1 MTEILPPGAPR
12 EPRSGADP
20 GRPPTTASTGA
31 TGSAPAE
38 GPDREIALRLRAGD
52 PEALRLAYD
61 RHARVVHTVA
71 LRVLQSHHD
80 AEDVTQ
86 QVFVRAWRGRGGLD
100 PERGG
105 LGPWLIGITRRQIAD
120 RLALRERERAAAEG
134 AVRAGP
140 PPPVGPRPE
149 QVLDVVVVADELD
162 RLPEAQRRV
171 VRLAFY
177 DDLTQQQ
184 ISSVTGLPLGT
195 VKSHLR
201 RGVDRMRRRWEAGGA
216 APGA

>member
-1 MTEILPPGAPR
+1 MTEILPSGTPR
-12 EPRSGADP
+12 EPRQPAAAAFDRPRSRRIGADP
-20 GRPPTTASTGA
+20 ADV
-31 TGSAPAE
+31 
-38 GPDREIALRLRAGD
+38 PDEEIAARLRAGD

-86 QVFVRAWRGRGGLD
+86 QVFVRAWRGRGTLD

-105 LGPWLIGITRRQIAD
+105 LGGWLIGITRRQIAD
-120 RLALRERERAAAEG
+120 RLAVRERERAAADG

-140 PPPVGPRPE
+140 PPPVGPRPD
-149 QVLDVVVVADELD
+149 QVVDVVVVSDELD

-171 VRLAFY
+171 IRLAFF

-184 ISSVTGLPLGT
+184 ISSATGLPLGT

-201 RGVDRMRRRWEAGGA
+201 RGVDRMRRGWEAGGA
-216 APGA
+216 APGS

>member
-1 MTEILPPGAPR
+1 MTG
-12 EPRSGADP
+12 S
-20 GRPPTTASTGA
+20 
-31 TGSAPAE
+31 TGSAAAE
-38 GPDREIALRLRAGD
+38 GPDGEIALRLRAGD

-86 QVFVRAWRGRGGLD
+86 QVFVRAWRGRGSFD

-105 LGPWLIGITRRQIAD
+105 LAPWLLGITRRQIAD

-134 AVRAGP
+134 AARAGP

-162 RLPEAQRRV
+162 RLPETQRRV

>member
-1 MTEILPPGAPR
+1 MREILPPGAPR
-12 EPRSGADP
+12 EPGGPATAAPDP
-20 GRPPTTASTGA
+20 TGWGSPGSEPERVPDEEITA
-31 TGSAPAE
+31 
-38 GPDREIALRLRAGD
+38 RLRDGD

-71 LRVLQSHHD
+71 LRVLRSHHD

-86 QVFVRAWRGRGGLD
+86 QVFVRAWRGRATLD

-105 LGPWLIGITRRQIAD
+105 LGAWLIGITRRQIAD
-120 RLALRERERAAAEG
+120 RLAVRGRERAAADG
-134 AVRAGP
+134 ALRAGP
-140 PPPVGPRPE
+140 PSPPAPAPD
-149 QVLDVVVVADELD
+149 QVVDVVVVADELD

-171 VRLAFY
+171 IRLAFY

-184 ISSVTGLPLGT
+184 IASVTGLPLGT